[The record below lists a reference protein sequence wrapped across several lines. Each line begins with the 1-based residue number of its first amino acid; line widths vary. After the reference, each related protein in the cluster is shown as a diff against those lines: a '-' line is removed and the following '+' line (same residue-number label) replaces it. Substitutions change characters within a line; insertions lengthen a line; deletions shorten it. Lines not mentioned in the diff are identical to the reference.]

1 MCAECNVNE
10 RKKKKKIF
18 LISYPFGTREMRRL
32 NLVLGQIQF
41 TFYVYIVIPIKFHV
55 LINRRT
61 SPFVSTQIDIKFSMW
76 KIRYFK

>member
-1 MCAECNVNE
+1 MSE
-10 RKKKKKIF
+10 KKKKIF

-41 TFYVYIVIPIKFHV
+41 TFYVYIVIAIKFHV

-61 SPFVSTQIDIKFSMW
+61 SPFASTQIDIKFSMW

>member
-1 MCAECNVNE
+1 
-10 RKKKKKIF
+10 
-18 LISYPFGTREMRRL
+18 MRRL

-61 SPFVSTQIDIKFSMW
+61 SPFASTQIDIKFSMW